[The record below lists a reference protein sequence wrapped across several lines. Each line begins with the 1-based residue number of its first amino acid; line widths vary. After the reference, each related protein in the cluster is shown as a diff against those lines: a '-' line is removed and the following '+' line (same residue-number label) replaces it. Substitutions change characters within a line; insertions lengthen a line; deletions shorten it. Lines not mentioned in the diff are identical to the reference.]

1 MPRSSRID
9 LAGLLQHVIVR
20 GIEQRNI
27 FFDDVDRR
35 FFLSRF
41 SKLLEEMKI
50 DCFAWALLPNHF
62 HLLLRPKQTKLA
74 AFMRRLLTSY
84 AVYFNLRHSRSGHLF
99 QNRYKSIVCQSDP
112 YLLELIRYIHLNPF
126 RAGLVRGMNELD
138 SYPWSGHAVIMG
150 NQKLPEQTM
159 DEMLR
164 YFSNRVG
171 AARKRYR
178 EFIMDGISQGR
189 RDELVGG
196 GLRRSQALTGLEQ
209 IQVYDERVLGNGDFI
224 EQLKKDKEISDR
236 LPSVLPLKELLE
248 RIARVFNMEPEQL
261 KQRSRKREFV
271 EARNILSYLALREMR
286 HNGAELARMLNVSRS
301 AVCISAER
309 GKEVVRKNPTLRK
322 IIKVIKQFNNVPQT

>member
-1 MPRSSRID
+1 
-9 LAGLLQHVIVR
+9 
-20 GIEQRNI
+20 
-27 FFDDVDRR
+27 
-35 FFLSRF
+35 
-41 SKLLEEMKI
+41 
-50 DCFAWALLPNHF
+50 
-62 HLLLRPKQTKLA
+62 
-74 AFMRRLLTSY
+74 
-84 AVYFNLRHSRSGHLF
+84 
-99 QNRYKSIVCQSDP
+99 
-112 YLLELIRYIHLNPF
+112 
-126 RAGLVRGMNELD
+126 MNELD

-159 DEMLR
+159 DEVLR

-171 AARKRYR
+171 VARKRYR
-178 EFIMDGISQGR
+178 EFVMDGISQGR

-271 EARNILSYLALREMR
+271 EARNTLSYLALREMR

-301 AVCISAER
+301 AVCIAAER

-322 IIKVIKQFNNVPQT
+322 IIENN

>member
-41 SKLLEEMKI
+41 SKLLEEVKI
-50 DCFAWALLPNHF
+50 DCLAWALLPNHL

-84 AVYFNLRHSRSGHLF
+84 AVYFNLRHGRSGHLF
-99 QNRYKSIVCQSDP
+99 QNRYKSIVCQSDL

-138 SYPWSGHAVIMG
+138 GYPWSGHAVIMG
-150 NQKLPEQTM
+150 NQRLPEQTM
-159 DEMLR
+159 DEVLT
-164 YFSNRVG
+164 YFSDRVG
-171 AARKRYR
+171 VARKRYR
-178 EFIMDGISQGR
+178 KFIMDGISQGR

-196 GLRRSQALTGLEQ
+196 GLRRSQTLNGLEE

-224 EQLKKDKEISDR
+224 EQLRKDKEISDR
-236 LPSVLPLKELLE
+236 LPSVLPLKELIE
-248 RIARVFNMEPEQL
+248 RIARVFNMDPKDL
-261 KQRSRKREFV
+261 RQRSRKRESV
-271 EARNILSYLALREMR
+271 EARSILSYFALREMM
-286 HNGAELARMLNVSRS
+286 HNGAELGRMLNISRS
-301 AVCISAER
+301 AVCIAADR

-322 IIKVIKQFNNVPQT
+322 IIESN

>member
-41 SKLLEEMKI
+41 SKLLEELKI
-50 DCFAWALLPNHF
+50 DCLAWALLPNHF

-74 AFMRRLLTSY
+74 TFMRRLLTSY
-84 AVYFNLRHSRSGHLF
+84 AIYFNLRNSRSGHLF

-126 RAGLVRGMNELD
+126 RAGLVRGVNELD
-138 SYPWSGHAVIMG
+138 NYPWSGHAVIMG
-150 NQKLPEQTM
+150 NQELPEQTF
-159 DEMLR
+159 DEVLS
-164 YFSNRVG
+164 YFSNRIGV
-171 AARKRYR
+171 ARRRYR
-178 EFIMDGISQGR
+178 KFIMDGISQGR

-224 EQLKKDKEISDR
+224 EQLRKDKEISDR
-236 LPSVLPLKELLE
+236 LPSVLPLKELVE
-248 RIARVFNMEPEQL
+248 RIARVLNMDPEHL
-261 KQRSRKREFV
+261 RQRSRKREFV
-271 EARNILSYLALREMR
+271 EARNILSYIALREMR
-286 HNGAELARMLNVSRS
+286 HNGAELARMLNMSRS
-301 AVCISAER
+301 AICIAADR
-309 GKEVVRKNPTLRK
+309 GREMVKKNPTIRK
-322 IIKVIKQFNNVPQT
+322 IIENN